1 MKRLFDILVSLAVL
15 TVLAV
20 PLLFIMLVLRL
31 TGEGDVFYLQ
41 ERIGRFGKPIFIT
54 KFATMLRDS
63 PSLGTKDITLRDD
76 PRVLPFGKVL
86 RKTKVNE
93 LPQFWDVL
101 VGKMSLVGWRPLMPA
116 GFADYSPDVQQRIV
130 LNRPGITGIGS
141 LVFRDEESI
150 VTRARDGDEDPREFY
165 KSVVMPYKGALE
177 VWYSEHAG
185 LRTDIKILLATAV
198 AVLRPGWYGFVR
210 WFPAFPLPTDKHL
223 SEAIGSI
230 RSGD

>member
-1 MKRLFDILVSLAVL
+1 MKRLLDIIVSLAVL
-15 TVLAV
+15 SVLV
-20 PLLFIMLVLRL
+20 GPLLFVMLVLRL
-31 TGEGDVFYLQ
+31 TGEGDIFYLQ

-54 KFATMLRDS
+54 KFATMLRNS

-76 PRVLPFGKVL
+76 PRVLPFGKLL

-116 GFADYSPDVQQRIV
+116 GFADYSSEVQQRIV

-150 VTRARDGDEDPREFY
+150 VTRARDAGEDPREFY
-165 KSVVMPYKGALE
+165 KSVIMQYKGSLE
-177 VWYSEHAG
+177 IWYSEHAG
-185 LRTDIKILLATAV
+185 LMTDLKILVATAV

-210 WFPAFPLPTDKHL
+210 WFRDFPPPTNEHL
-223 SEAIGSI
+223 RHVI
-230 RSGD
+230 RTGVERH